1 MRIRRGPA
9 TVNPATEGRMSQ
21 ELPPSDTTR
30 GADTPRK
37 ADAA

>member
-9 TVNPATEGRMSQ
+9 TVNPALTGRASQ
-21 ELPPSDTTR
+21 ELPPSDTAR

-37 ADAA
+37 ADAP